1 MSAARLKH
9 AFRYYSGP
17 TLFLT
22 VVCMTLGSLLLAV
35 GATMGGVFILAG
47 LTALLVFVV
56 IGAREPLVEGR

>member
-35 GATMGGVFILAG
+35 G